1 MPEET
6 ILAFQEHGR
15 IEPNTVERDL
25 DGARRLFGELTE
37 AGIDLD
43 DVWETLE
50 REGVQ
55 KFIDSFDDL
64 LEGIRSKRAELAPA

>member
-1 MPEET
+1 M
-6 ILAFQEHGR
+6 
-15 IEPNTVERDL
+15 ERDL
-25 DGARRLFGELTE
+25 EGARRLFDELTG

-55 KFIDSFDDL
+55 KFVDSFDDL
-64 LEGIRSKRAELAPA
+64 LDGIKSKRAELQPA

>member
-1 MPEET
+1 MTHP
-6 ILAFQEHGR
+6 
-15 IEPNTVERDL
+15 
-25 DGARRLFGELTE
+25 GARRLFGELTE

-55 KFIDSFDDL
+55 KFIDSFEDL

>member
-1 MPEET
+1 V
-6 ILAFQEHGR
+6 
-15 IEPNTVERDL
+15 EPNTIEHDIV
-25 DGARRLFGELTE
+25 GARRLFDELAD

-55 KFIDSFDDL
+55 KFIDSFDEL